1 MFIYDNWYVAALT
14 TEVNS
19 EKPLARMIVGKP
31 MVFFR
36 TDEGQVAALEDRCM
50 HRGMPLSAGPICN
63 KGRSLQCPYHG
74 LEFDITGACVKAPSQ
89 TSIPRN
95 MQVLTYPVVER
106 DSFVWVWTGDPEI
119 ADPAT
124 IPRTTLG
131 EPDTF
136 GTFNL
141 AHIEYKADWKLIY
154 DNVMDLTHLAYVHTV
169 VNGDVQANVE
179 AKLTISTDDD
189 GKRVS
194 FVRKLPDSIPAD
206 QYKMGFD
213 FKGNCDRWQEIECS
227 ASGMLIW
234 TGAMDV
240 GCGALD
246 GNAGAM
252 ETKRTGGFQLVS
264 YHAITPSTE
273 GNAHYFASG
282 HVNVH
287 LGNEE
292 VFAKMREGQMT
303 TLYEDRVILEPQ
315 QARLNETPGRPV
327 VSLAADAAGLAV
339 RRMFKK
345 LLTAEMEKKAPP
357 RPARSSGHQDL
368 MVELTGGAR

>member
-1 MFIYDNWYVAALT
+1 MFIYDSWYVAALA

-19 EKPLARMIVGKP
+19 EKPLARMILGKP

-124 IPRTTLG
+124 IPTTG
-131 EPDTF
+131 PVNDDTF
-136 GTFNL
+136 GLFSL
-141 AHIEYKADWKLIY
+141 LHLEYKADWKLIY
-154 DNVMDLTHLAYVHTV
+154 DNVMDLTHLAYVHSV

-189 GKRVS
+189 GKRVRFARELPNS
-194 FVRKLPDSIPAD
+194 VPPDLYAGFV
-206 QYKMGFD
+206 
-213 FKGNCDRWQEIECS
+213 FKGNCDRWQEMECS
-227 ASGMLIW
+227 TSGMQLW
-234 TGAMDV
+234 NGALDV

-246 GNAGAM
+246 GS
-252 ETKRTGGFQLVS
+252 RVRVGGFQLYTYQAV
-264 YHAITPSTE
+264 TPSSE
-273 GNAHYFASG
+273 GNSHYFSNG
-282 HVNVH
+282 YTNVH

-292 VFAKMREGQMT
+292 VFAKMREGHIK
-303 TLYEDRVILEPQ
+303 TLYEDRVIIEPQ
-315 QARLNETPGRPV
+315 QVRLNETPGRPV
-327 VSLAADAAGLAV
+327 VSLSADAAGLAV

-368 MVELTGGAR
+368 MEELTGGAR